1 MYRQKD
7 RQKNKKKDGQKD
19 GQRRRTTLVVA
30 AVALLPLA
38 AACGGERA
46 DGGSASA
53 DAGRAP
59 VTGVHWKVDSVTVDG
74 TTHRA
79 PQRAHLRI
87 DAGGK
92 AEGSL
97 GCNRFTARAAVDA
110 DRVRLSDAT
119 TTEMACDDIPMAVEE
134 ALGRTLTAGPLTTD
148 ADADGDRLTLTTPGG
163 DTVRLSKRQD
173 APLHG
178 TTWTVTEP
186 GGGTGRA
193 HLTFDDARN
202 SVAGR
207 LGCNTVRAGA
217 TVRDGHITLGAP
229 VTTRMMCEDSLMD
242 TEKRLLRLFDGP
254 LSYRIDQRT
263 LTLTSENGQTVRA
276 VADR

>member
-7 RQKNKKKDGQKD
+7 KKRQ
-19 GQRRRTTLVVA
+19 RTTLAVA
-30 AVALLPLA
+30 AAALLPLA
-38 AACGGERA
+38 AACGSERA

-53 DAGRAP
+53 GAGRAP
-59 VTGVHWKVDSVTVDG
+59 VTGVHWKIDSVTVDG
-74 TTHRA
+74 ATHRA
-79 PQRAHLRI
+79 PRRAHLRI
-87 DAGGK
+87 EAGGR

-119 TTEMACDDIPMAVEE
+119 ATEMACDDIPMAVEE
-134 ALGRTLTAGPLTTD
+134 ALGRALTAGPLTT
-148 ADADGDRLTLTTPGG
+148 DADGDRLTLTTPGG
-163 DTVRLSKRQD
+163 DTVRLSRAQD
-173 APLHG
+173 APLYG

-186 GGGTGRA
+186 GGGAGRA
-193 HLTFDDARN
+193 HLVFDDAKN
-202 SVAGR
+202 SVSGR
-207 LGCNTVRAGA
+207 LGCNTARAGA